1 MILRLFALVALLNK
15 KNWNWPFNI
24 ANAKLNIVENVQ

>member
-1 MILRLFALVALLNK
+1 MILNQFALVAFFNK
-15 KNWNWPFNI
+15 KNQKLPFNI

>member
-1 MILRLFALVALLNK
+1 MILNQFALVALFNK
-15 KNWNWPFNI
+15 KNRKQPFNI